1 MVLTVLATLPARWVL
16 FRHRRSHQDALR
28 QVRIGAFD
36 SLASLRA
43 AHASA
48 IRSGTCMRTSTHG
61 PPEPASPVQM
71 LAFVRAMA
79 LRLKPY
85 FRGELHLEVS
95 GSPVLTDADP
105 ERMKKLLHILVNAR
119 EGEHSQ
125 H

>member
-1 MVLTVLATLPARWVL
+1 
-16 FRHRRSHQDALR
+16 
-28 QVRIGAFD
+28 
-36 SLASLRA
+36 
-43 AHASA
+43 
-48 IRSGTCMRTSTHG
+48 
-61 PPEPASPVQM
+61 
-71 LAFVRAMA
+71 MA